1 MFTANLIKII
11 HLLFVLFIVLTP
23 FFGTEMLLTYHFI
36 AVPFLVL
43 HWITNNDTCA
53 LTLLES
59 KVRGVDDNQTFMGN
73 IIKPIY
79 NAHLTSKHYYWILGL
94 LFLITVIRLHYTYK
108 FWYVNTTFKLIQEI
122 FKPYVKRVI
131 GTLWTK

>member
-1 MFTANLIKII
+1 MFSPNSLYSIIIKAI

-23 FFGTEMLLTYHFI
+23 FFGNEFMLTYHFI
-36 AVPFLVL
+36 AIPFLVL

-59 KVRGVDDNQTFMGN
+59 KVRGVDDDQTFIGN

-79 NAHLTSKHYYWILGL
+79 NAHLTSKHYYWIMAV
-94 LFLITVIRLHYTYK
+94 LFLITTLRLHYTYH
-108 FWYVNTTFKLIQEI
+108 FWYITFTWKLMMTVLKPYFTFK
-122 FKPYVKRVI
+122 
-131 GTLWTK
+131 